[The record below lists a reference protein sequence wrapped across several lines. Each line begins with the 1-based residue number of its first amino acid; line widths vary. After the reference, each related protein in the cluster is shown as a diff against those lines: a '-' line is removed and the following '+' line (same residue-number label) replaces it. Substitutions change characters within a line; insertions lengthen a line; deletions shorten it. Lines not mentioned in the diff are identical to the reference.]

1 MSDYQPSPSKPIED
15 SDELS
20 TLQDFQQAAAVA
32 MNAVRTG
39 ELDEQLRAAVGLGSL
54 AASALLNDQ
63 KLKPV
68 EEVIIRLPVDGGIM
82 EPEDDDVTILDESSK
97 RIGVSLG

>member
-63 KLKPV
+63 KLKPA
-68 EEVIIRLPVDGGIM
+68 EEVIIRLPVDGVK